1 MFANEVLIADEWYLF
16 SLNECKF
23 PAVKGVCNT
32 PLHLFDYNHGL
43 NDWVLMLFP
52 AVKGVCDTPLHMF
65 DYNFG
70 VNNWF
75 FVLFPAV
82 EGVCDTP
89 LHLFDYNH
97 GLNDGRLTL
106 CDEKIMVGNNP
117 NTYFI
122 YRSNRS
128 NR

>member
-23 PAVKGVCNT
+23 PAVKGVCDT

-52 AVKGVCDTPLHMF
+52 AVKGVCDTPLQ
-65 DYNFG
+65 
-70 VNNWF
+70 
-75 FVLFPAV
+75 
-82 EGVCDTP
+82 
-89 LHLFDYNH
+89 LFDYNH
-97 GLNDGRLTL
+97 GLNDWGLTL
-106 CDEKIMVGNNP
+106 CAEKIMVGNNT
-117 NTYFI
+117 NTYLI